1 MDERQAHA
9 LRDRVWGCV
18 PVTGQAFAALLSL
31 LDVEPSDIVETA
43 CVTTGERSRM
53 LLNPDFVA
61 RHCRTDEHLAML
73 VLHELYHVVLGHTRL
88 YPRVTPAQNWAF
100 DCLINAQLCRLFPQ
114 PAYTSFFA
122 QLVGDADGPGR
133 LLAPPAGWAHDLPEV
148 RARLLRNEA
157 VRADPLLG
165 DAHWRLY
172 DDDAITTE
180 ELYRVLAKI
189 AETAIGGQEDEDTT
203 GEGSSDEGTPPDQP
217 ARDCASG
224 RHKTGDDSSGTSFST
239 GSGFGENPRRGV
251 RPPWTLLG
259 DHASDDA
266 DTLHPD
272 ALREVRDIIA
282 RWPMVERRSG
292 RDQGRLIEC
301 TEVTLGRRRVEA
313 VRVLRRALT
322 LAADRAG
329 AGLAHRP
336 ERTTVDTILPF
347 DTGRDRR
354 AAIVRTLGGEPLLCA
369 GQAVAIAA
377 TPLDRVRV
385 YLDLSGS
392 MDGVLPPLYAAL
404 AQVLD
409 LVEPRVHG
417 FSTRIG
423 TLTHAQLRQG
433 VRLSDGGTEIDAVTG
448 HLLDGPARRAVIV
461 TDGWVGRI
469 PEDHLRRLREK
480 RVRLVAVVTAG
491 GDPSFATDAGYPVIR
506 LPELR

>member
-1 MDERQAHA
+1 MDERLTHA

-31 LDVEPSDIVETA
+31 LDVEPSDTVETA
-43 CVTTGERSRM
+43 CVTTGDRSRM

-114 PAYTSFFA
+114 PAYTTFFA
-122 QLVGDADGPGR
+122 GLVGDAHGPGR
-133 LLAPPAGWAHDLPEV
+133 LLAPPAGWAHDLPP
-148 RARLLRNEA
+148 AIALRLRRQA

-180 ELYRVLAKI
+180 ELYRVLERI
-189 AETAIGGQEDEDTT
+189 AESEIFEEANEHTS
-203 GEGSSDEGTPPDQP
+203 GEGSSGEGIPPEEP
-217 ARDCASG
+217 SRDGPSG
-224 RHKTGDDSSGTSFST
+224 RQATGDASSGASSAAGA
-239 GSGFGENPRRGV
+239 GSDENPRRGV

-259 DHASDDA
+259 DHTSEES

-272 ALREVRDIIA
+272 ALREVREIVA

-292 RDQGRLIEC
+292 RDQGRLIER

-336 ERTTVDTILPF
+336 EPTAVDTVQPF

-369 GQAVAIAA
+369 GQTVAIAA

-433 VRLSDGGTEIDAVTG
+433 VRLSDGGTEIDAVTA
-448 HLLDGPARRAVIV
+448 HLLDGRARRAVIV

-469 PEDHLRRLREK
+469 PAAHLRRLREK

-491 GDPSFATDAGYPVIR
+491 GDSSFATDAGYPVIR
-506 LPELR
+506 LPDLR

>member
-1 MDERQAHA
+1 MDERQAQA

-31 LDVEPSDIVETA
+31 LDVEPSDTVETA

-122 QLVGDADGPGR
+122 QLVGDSDGPGR
-133 LLAPPAGWAHDLPEV
+133 LLAPPVGWAHDLPQV

-157 VRADPLLG
+157 VRAAPLLG

-172 DDDAITTE
+172 DDDAITVE
-180 ELYRVLAKI
+180 ELYRLLEKV
-189 AETAIGGQEDEDTT
+189 AETTIEWQEDEHTS
-203 GEGSSDEGTPPDQP
+203 GERSSGEATSTEQP

-224 RHKTGDDSSGTSFST
+224 RHSTRDASSGEPPSAGGGCAESR
-239 GSGFGENPRRGV
+239 RRGI

-259 DHASDDA
+259 DHATDDGG
-266 DTLHPD
+266 TLNPD
-272 ALREVRDIIA
+272 VLREVRDIVA

-292 RDQGRLIEC
+292 RDQGRLIER

-322 LAADRAG
+322 RVADRAG
-329 AGLAHRP
+329 AGRAHRP
-336 ERTTVDTILPF
+336 ERTTVDTVLPF

-377 TPLDRVRV
+377 TPLGRVRV

-392 MDGVLPPLYAAL
+392 MEGVLPPLYAAL

-433 VRLSDGGTEIDAVTG
+433 VRLSDGGTDIAAVTG
-448 HLLDGPARRAVIV
+448 HLLDGGARRALIV

-469 PEDHLRRLREK
+469 PADHLRRLREK
-480 RVRLVAVVTAG
+480 RVRLVAVVTAD

-506 LPELR
+506 LPDLR